1 MSPIL
6 DSIGSVKGYGW
17 GALTALPPSFES
29 IASAT
34 TTAEQASVVFSSIPS
49 TYTHLQLRW
58 NAQVTAGFSNNN
70 GIGMRFNSDT
80 SSTYAYHTLAGD
92 GTNASA
98 GAVINSTII
107 SRDIVPST
115 ASTNIFGAGIV
126 DIIDYQSTS
135 KNKTIK
141 AIAGYDQNNTS
152 AGGGT
157 TNGLIYLYSGLWRN
171 TAAITSITITPQHT
185 WGANSTFSL
194 YGIKGA

>member
-6 DSIGSVKGYGW
+6 DSIGSVKAYGW
-17 GALTALPPSFES
+17 GALTAGGSFES
-29 IASAT
+29 IATAT
-34 TTAEQASVVFSSIPS
+34 TTAAQASVVFSSIPS

-70 GIGMRFNSDT
+70 GIGMRFNSDN
-80 SSTYAYHTLAGD
+80 SSTYAYHTLSGD
-92 GTNASA
+92 GTTASA

-115 ASTNIFGAGIV
+115 ASTNIFGVGIV
-126 DIIDYQSTS
+126 DILDYQSTS
-135 KNKTIK
+135 KNKTVR
-141 AIAGYDQNNTS
+141 AIAGYDQNGV
-152 AGGGT
+152 AVGGGT
-157 TNGLIYLYSGLWRN
+157 ANGLIYLYSGLWQN
-171 TAAITSITITPQHT
+171 TAAITSITITPQYT